1 MSATTQR
8 RELPLAGHRP
18 APLGRSPFWSAT
30 PGIAAALVALAACAV
45 WIVGGDALPGGRW
58 FAVHLF
64 TLGVLSNLVL
74 TFSQHFGHTVTRSPG
89 DGSRLTT
96 LVFNLGALGV
106 LVAIPTGT
114 TWLVGLGATVATAA
128 VMDSYRRIRSARR
141 AAVGA
146 RFAWI
151 ARVYERA
158 HGAFVHGA
166 ILGALLG
173 LGLLPGAW
181 AGTGR
186 LAHLHINILGWGVLT
201 LLGTVVFFGPT
212 MVRTRIAEGADATAS
227 RALRHGATALTVA
240 VLALLASAI
249 EGAPGTAMHVLAVV
263 GMSGFATAATVVA
276 LAVMGAA
283 LDAKPSAPRFP
294 LVATSLWLVALVWA
308 DVAVL
313 ALRAWQLLPL
323 LGVVALVGVLL
334 QAIVATLTYLT
345 PMLRGRSFAARD
357 LLLARL
363 ETGATARG
371 VAFNLGVVAVLSG
384 GLLHLAGID
393 GTGPTHGGWGL
404 VVLSVLHLAGGALR
418 PVGRTDADE
427 ARSSV
432 ARRYRTD

>member
-1 MSATTQR
+1 MTAVAER

-30 PGIAAALVALAACAV
+30 PGILAALVALGACAV

-96 LVFNLGALGV
+96 LVFNLGALAV
-106 LVAIPTGT
+106 LVAIPLGT
-114 TWLVGLGATVATAA
+114 TWLLGVGATIATGA
-128 VMDSYRRIRSARR
+128 VMDSYRRIRAARR

-212 MVRTRIAEGADATAS
+212 MVRTRIADGADATAA
-227 RALRHGATALTVA
+227 RALRHGATALTIS
-240 VLALLASAI
+240 VLALLASAL
-249 EGAPGTAMHVLAVV
+249 GGVAGTVMQLVTVV
-263 GMSGFATAATVVA
+263 GMATFATAATIVV
-276 LAVMGAA
+276 LPVVGAA
-283 LDAKPSAPRFP
+283 LDAKPSAPRGP
-294 LVATSLWLVALVWA
+294 LIAASSWLVALVWA
-308 DVAVL
+308 DVLVI
-313 ALRAWQLLPL
+313 ALQAWQWLPL
-323 LGVVALVGVLL
+323 LGVVALAGVLL
-334 QAIVATLTYLT
+334 QSIMATLTYLA

-363 ETGATARG
+363 EKGATARSL
-371 VAFNLGVVAVLSG
+371 AFNVGIVAILSG
-384 GLLHLAGID
+384 GLLHLAGVD
-393 GTGPTHGGWGL
+393 GTGPTHGGWGI
-404 VVLSVLHLAGGALR
+404 VVLTLLHLAAATLR
-418 PVGRTDADE
+418 PVGPVDRDE

-432 ARRYRTD
+432 ARRYRTG